1 MEMDEI
7 IEIEISECCESSF
20 GEDKYSSL
28 LFPSLFQIPVS
39 SAPFFL
45 FDRSLLGLYDTCCA
59 RFRAAA
65 ATRYHRSTIRNI
77 RVWDVEVLHVS
88 K

>member
-1 MEMDEI
+1 MDEI

-39 SAPFFL
+39 SSSIDL
-45 FDRSLLGLYDTCCA
+45 SLDYTTPVALVFEPLPLRGTTDQ
-59 RFRAAA
+59 RFE
-65 ATRYHRSTIRNI
+65 TYEYGT
-77 RVWDVEVLHVS
+77 
-88 K
+88 